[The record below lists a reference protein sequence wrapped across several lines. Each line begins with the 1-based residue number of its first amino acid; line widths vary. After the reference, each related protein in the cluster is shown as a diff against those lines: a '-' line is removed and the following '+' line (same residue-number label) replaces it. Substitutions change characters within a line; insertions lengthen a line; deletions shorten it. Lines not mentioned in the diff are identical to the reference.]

1 MQNGKF
7 LLVCWVEYYTL
18 VFCGNTIF
26 SSEVEAF
33 SLSLSVY
40 VYIYVSKYRSS
51 SSSLLDKTLFN
62 FCECTIFIMIQNMI
76 DSFKKQS

>member
-33 SLSLSVY
+33 SLSLCLSLYMCIYMCLNIDLQVHHYLIKLYEISVN
-40 VYIYVSKYRSS
+40 VQF
-51 SSSLLDKTLFN
+51 LL
-62 FCECTIFIMIQNMI
+62 
-76 DSFKKQS
+76 